1 MINQLRAKLITV
13 TMIAVAIM
21 LIIIFAL
28 MNIMNFYHT
37 TQNADD
43 MLAFIAENN
52 GILPEIL
59 PEEREWNNRRDLP
72 SQFNEESP
80 YQTRYFIVQYDK
92 LRNIIDINT
101 SHVAAVTESAAI
113 RHAAKA
119 LNSGFS
125 SGYSNMYRYL
135 VQDTD
140 FGKIVIF
147 LDCSLQL
154 QSTFAMILTSC
165 FIALFCMMAIF
176 IVIFMFSK
184 RVIKPMIDNIEKQK
198 RFVTDAGH
206 EL

>member
-59 PEEREWNNRRDLP
+59 PEERERNNRRDLP

-92 LRNIIDINT
+92 
-101 SHVAAVTESAAI
+101 
-113 RHAAKA
+113 
-119 LNSGFS
+119 
-125 SGYSNMYRYL
+125 
-135 VQDTD
+135 D
-140 FGKIVIF
+140 F
-147 LDCSLQL
+147 L
-154 QSTFAMILTSC
+154 
-165 FIALFCMMAIF
+165 
-176 IVIFMFSK
+176 
-184 RVIKPMIDNIEKQK
+184 
-198 RFVTDAGH
+198 H
-206 EL
+206 

>member
-28 MNIMNFYHT
+28 MNIINFYHT

-52 GILPEIL
+52 GTLPEIL
-59 PEEREWNNRRDLP
+59 PEERDRNNRKDLP

-113 RHAAKA
+113 SHASKA

-135 VQDTD
+135 VKDTD

-147 LDCSLQL
+147 LDC
-154 QSTFAMILTSC
+154 
-165 FIALFCMMAIF
+165 
-176 IVIFMFSK
+176 
-184 RVIKPMIDNIEKQK
+184 
-198 RFVTDAGH
+198 
-206 EL
+206 